1 MRPLNLVVRQKEFGE
16 RCSMP
21 MNRLPRDYGREPT
34 ILDPQTVH
42 AFVRE
47 LLGYA
52 NANRTWGVEV
62 AEALVDLI
70 ATRLSDTYASLDP
83 TLAREVLSGIEANW
97 FPEPLAYVDALCTV
111 LANLG
116 DTRPFLREKLT
127 TSQSPEVRALLA
139 QTLMELD
146 KAFPDE
152 APGG

>member
-1 MRPLNLVVRQKEFGE
+1 MLV
-16 RCSMP
+16 
-21 MNRLPRDYGREPT
+21 NRLPRDYGREPT

-52 NANRTWGVEV
+52 NANRTWGIEV

-70 ATRLSDTYASLDP
+70 ATRLSDTYSSLDP

-116 DTRPFLREKLT
+116 DTRPFLREKIAAT
-127 TSQSPEVRALLA
+127 QSLEVRALLA
-139 QTLMELD
+139 QTLMEVEL
-146 KAFPDE
+146 AFPE
-152 APGG
+152 QPPGA